1 MTEKQRILVVDDER
15 FNLNVL
21 ADLLKNDY
29 TVILAKNGEQAL
41 ERADKQPP
49 DLILLDI
56 MMPGMDG
63 YQTLKALK
71 ENRSTRKIPVI
82 FITALGGG
90 QEEERG
96 LLLGAVDYIVK
107 PFQPAIVLARI
118 GIHLKIVRQRNLLES
133 IALLDGLTEIP
144 NHRSFTERFARE
156 WQRAMRSR
164 GPLSLGILDV
174 DHFKQ
179 YNDTYG
185 HGRGDEVLKT
195 VAAMLTRQLKRTAD
209 FAARYGGEE
218 FVMLMPETDAIG
230 AARLARKI
238 CRAIEALGIE
248 HAGSSASR
256 WLTASIGGATFEC
269 TMAQTERQLF
279 ESADQML
286 YEAKRK
292 GRNKVIWQTP
302 GLTPP

>member
-1 MTEKQRILVVDDER
+1 MNKKQRILVVDDER

-21 ADLLKNDY
+21 ADLLKSDY

-41 ERADKQPP
+41 ERAGKQPP

-63 YQTLKALK
+63 YQALKALK
-71 ENRSTRKIPVI
+71 ENQTTREIPVI

-90 QEEERG
+90 EDEEKG

-118 GIHLKIVRQRNLLES
+118 KIHLKIMRQRKLLES
-133 IALLDGLTEIP
+133 IALIDGLTEIP
-144 NHRSFTERFARE
+144 NRRSYTQRFAHE
-156 WQRAMRSR
+156 WLRAMRKR
-164 GPLSLGILDV
+164 APLSLGILDV

-185 HGRGDEVLKT
+185 HGRGDETLKT
-195 VAAMLTRQLKRTAD
+195 VAAMLTRKLKRPAD

-218 FVMLMPETDAIG
+218 FVILMPETDAKG
-230 AARLARKI
+230 AITLAEMI
-238 CRAIEALGIE
+238 CKVIEELGIE
-248 HAGSSASR
+248 HAGSSLSR
-256 WLTASIGGATFEC
+256 WLTVSIGGATVVP
-269 TMAQTERQLF
+269 TMEQTERQLF
-279 ESADQML
+279 ENADKML
-286 YEAKRK
+286 YEAKKK
-292 GRNKVIWQTP
+292 GRNQVAWQNISTI
-302 GLTPP
+302 

>member
-21 ADLLKNDY
+21 ADLLKTDY

-41 ERADKQPP
+41 ERAGKQPP

-71 ENRSTRKIPVI
+71 ENQTTREIPVI

-90 QEEERG
+90 EEEEKG

-107 PFQPAIVLARI
+107 PFQPAIVMARVK
-118 GIHLKIVRQRNLLES
+118 IHLKIVRQRKLLEN

-144 NHRSFTERFARE
+144 NHRSFTERFAQE

-164 GPLSLGILDV
+164 APLSLGILDV

-185 HGRGDEVLKT
+185 HGQGDEVLKT
-195 VAAMLTRQLKRTAD
+195 VATVLTQELKRTPD

-218 FVMLMPETDAIG
+218 FAMLLPETDARG
-230 AARLARKI
+230 AAKVAQKI
-238 CRAIEALGIE
+238 CKAIEDLGIE

-256 WLTASIGGATFEC
+256 WLTVSIGGTTLVP
-269 TMAQTERQLF
+269 TMEQTEGQLF
-279 ESADQML
+279 ETADKML
-286 YEAKRK
+286 YEAKKK
-292 GRNKVIWQTP
+292 GRNQATWQH
-302 GLTPP
+302 